1 MMKALAP
8 TTVGIDS
15 GENQT
20 DLAPVLLK
28 IAKLARCTEY
38 GGLQYNSLVFAN
50 ICKRPVGYHS
60 PPFLADVIY
69 WDVSTVVQHMVFL
82 RTSLVESE

>member
-38 GGLQYNSLVFAN
+38 GSLQYNSLVFAN

-60 PPFLADVIY
+60 PPL
-69 WDVSTVVQHMVFL
+69 S
-82 RTSLVESE
+82 R